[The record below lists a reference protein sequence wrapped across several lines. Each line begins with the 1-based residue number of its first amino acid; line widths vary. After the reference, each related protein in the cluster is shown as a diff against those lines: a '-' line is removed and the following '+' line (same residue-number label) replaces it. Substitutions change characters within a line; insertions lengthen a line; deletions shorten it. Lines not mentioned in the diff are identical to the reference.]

1 MCHVHLHVTYL
12 TQYSWSK
19 FTISDSIFME
29 YIHSGKKLWL
39 THVWTEL
46 LETNKMP
53 TTIYTKQISANILHG
68 KTLSQKKVIKNTIES
83 VAKI

>member
-1 MCHVHLHVTYL
+1 
-12 TQYSWSK
+12 
-19 FTISDSIFME
+19 ME

-53 TTIYTKQISANILHG
+53 TTIYTKQKSANIAR
-68 KTLSQKKVIKNTIES
+68 KKSHKEHHRVSSEDLES
-83 VAKI
+83 R